1 MMPLPQSQQ
10 PIDPGYPVIA
20 ACLGD
25 ARRPSLAEFR
35 RLARRIRCEVCPDG
49 PIDPALRRRISLAA
63 LAALGVT
70 G

>member
-1 MMPLPQSQQ
+1 MQLPQPQ
-10 PIDPGYPVIA
+10 PSIDPGYPAIA

-35 RLARRIRCEVCPDG
+35 LLVRRIRREVCPDG
-49 PIDPALRRRISLAA
+49 PIDAVLRRRISLAA

-70 G
+70 D